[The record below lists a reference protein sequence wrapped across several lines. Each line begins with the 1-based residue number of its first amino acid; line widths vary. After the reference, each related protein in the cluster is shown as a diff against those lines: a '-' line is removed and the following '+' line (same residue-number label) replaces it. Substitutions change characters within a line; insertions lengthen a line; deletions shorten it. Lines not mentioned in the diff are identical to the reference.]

1 MRDARA
7 ASWANA
13 PTPNGGAVPREV
25 QILVLRLLAIVAAAV
40 LVPAMLAV
48 SPSIAQ
54 PSPAQEAYILGPGDT
69 LDIVV
74 YGEPDLFRT
83 VTVKPDG
90 AVSLALLGEVKAAG
104 RTTTQLAA
112 DLTRLYGKYLKQPL
126 ISVTVREFRV
136 DRIYILGQVSRPGE
150 YQLRPGIGIMEL
162 LANAGGPTGRADLA
176 KVVVIRGRTEA
187 QQLNLLEAF
196 ATNRN
201 PDVKLLA
208 GDVLFVPETDKRI
221 VVLGQINRPGAYE
234 LLEGQ
239 RVSNLIAAAGGLT
252 VRAAPQKAFIVRG
265 PEQIPVNLEKVL
277 AGNLE
282 ANVTLSSGDMLVV
295 PESQNRIAVLGAVNN
310 PGTFGLT
317 EGMKVVEAV
326 ALAGGPTGRGTLRR
340 VIIVRVE
347 GGQTKRIVVNLERVL
362 SGQDAGQDTA
372 LQNGDIVFVPD
383 RGVTVGQAGEWL
395 NLFNLLRIL
404 FGAWF

>member
-1 MRDARA
+1 
-7 ASWANA
+7 
-13 PTPNGGAVPREV
+13 V
-25 QILVLRLLAIVAAAV
+25 QLLVLRLLAIVAAAV

-69 LDIVV
+69 IDIVV

-83 VTVKPDG
+83 VIVKPDG

-265 PEQIPVNLEKVL
+265 PEQIPVDLEKVL

-326 ALAGGPTGRGTLRR
+326 ALAGGPTGRGTLRQ